1 MTTIYKTLITLLLFT
16 VFSVTYAEQRSQSK
30 TVICDSSRVIF
41 DSLADDYQ
49 ESVVWTGNSPIQSTT
64 VALFVNGSTGA
75 WTLVEF
81 KDSWACVLAVGR
93 GDDKFRTRS
102 AI

>member
-1 MTTIYKTLITLLLFT
+1 MTTIYKTFIALLLLA
-16 VFSVTYAEQRSQSK
+16 VFSVTYAQQRSQSK
-30 TVICDSSRVIF
+30 TVICDSSRAIF

-49 ESVVWTGNSPIQSTT
+49 ESVVWQGHSPIQSTT
-64 VALFVNGSTGA
+64 VALFVNDSTRA

-81 KDSWACVLAVGR
+81 KDTWACVLAVGDSSSQSR
-93 GDDKFRTRS
+93 PGT

>member
-1 MTTIYKTLITLLLFT
+1 MTTIYKTFIAVLLFT
-16 VFSVTYAEQRSQSK
+16 VFTVTYAQQRSHSK

-41 DSLADDYQ
+41 NSLADDYQ
-49 ESVVWTGNSPIQSTT
+49 ESVVWTGNSPVQSTT

-75 WTLVEF
+75 WTMVEF
-81 KDSWACVLAVGR
+81 KDTWACVLAVGL
-93 GDDKFRTRS
+93 GSDKTRPGT